1 MQEFEGKVAVVT
13 GAASGIGRALAMRF
27 AEAGCSVVLAD
38 IELEALSIAAAEVEA
53 LGASVLAVPTDTST
67 AEALD
72 ALADRAFERF
82 GAVHILCN
90 NAGVSGQETK
100 VWEATAADWEWIV
113 GVNLFGVAHG
123 IRAFVPRMI
132 EQDAEGHIVNT
143 SSVLGIASGGGPAIY
158 GATKH
163 AVARISE
170 GLHHQ
175 LREIDSKLR
184 VSVLCPGMIATQI
197 TSADRNRPARW
208 QNEEPSEQAEA
219 RRQQSLESTRR
230 FLADGMPPEE
240 VAEMV
245 FEAIRDERFY
255 ILTHPA
261 IKTNVRMRMEDIL
274 EERTPEAAPL
284 SL

>member
-1 MQEFEGKVAVVT
+1 MQDFEGKVAVVT
-13 GAASGIGRALAMRF
+13 GAASGMGRAFAARF
-27 AEAGCSVVLAD
+27 AEAGCNVVMAD
-38 IELEALSIAAAEVEA
+38 IEREALTIAASELEER
-53 LGASVLAVPTDTST
+53 GSNVLAVQTDTSN
-67 AEALD
+67 AEAVD
-72 ALADRAFERF
+72 DLADQAFERF

-100 VWEATAADWEWIV
+100 VWEATAADWDWIV
-113 GVNLFGVAHG
+113 GVNLMGVAHG

-132 EQDAEGHIVNT
+132 EQESEGHIVNT

-163 AVARISE
+163 AVTRISE

-175 LREIDSKLR
+175 LREVDSKLG
-184 VSVLCPGMIATQI
+184 VSVLCPGMIATLI
-197 TSADRNRPARW
+197 TSAERNRPTRW
-208 QNEEPSEQAEA
+208 QNELAADEA
-219 RRQQSLESTRR
+219 DTRRQQAEESTAR
-230 FLADGMPPEE
+230 FLAEGMPPEE

-245 FEAIRDERFY
+245 FEAIREQRFY

-261 IKTNVRMRMEDIL
+261 IKENVRIRMEDIL